1 MKILL
6 LGKNGQ
12 VGWELQRA
20 LQPLGKVIALDRT
33 QNENGL
39 SGDLANFD
47 HIKYAIETVKPQIV
61 VNAAAYTAVDKAESD
76 AQNAD
81 LINHLAVAHLAKLC
95 ALHNVLF
102 IHYSTDYVFN
112 GEGVQAWCEV
122 DQTEPVNLYGS
133 TKRLGEIA
141 LEQSGCV
148 FINFRTCWVYGSH
161 GNNFIK
167 TMLKLASTRE
177 ELSIID
183 DQIGA
188 PTSAALIADVTAH
201 ALKFYLL
208 SNTETQKSLHGHYHL
223 AAQGECSWF
232 DYANFVFER
241 VKQKS
246 QILAIKKINAI
257 ETSAYPTP
265 AKRPLNS
272 RLDTMKL
279 QTNFKIN
286 LPNWKQGVAQ
296 VLEEITQ

>member
-20 LQPLGKVIALDRT
+20 LQPLGEVIALDRST
-33 QNENGL
+33 SLDGL

-47 HIKYAIETVKPQIV
+47 QIKQTIEKVQPNII

-76 AQNAD
+76 QENAD
-81 LINHLAVAHLAKLC
+81 LINHLAVKNLAELC
-95 ALHNVLF
+95 QIHHILL

-112 GEGVQAWCEV
+112 GEGAKAWSES
-122 DQTEPVNLYGS
+122 DLTDPVNLYGN

-141 LEQSGCV
+141 LEQSGCA

-167 TMLKLASTRE
+167 TMLKLASNRE
-177 ELSIID
+177 ELSIIH

-188 PTSAALIADVTAH
+188 PTGAALIADVTAQ
-201 ALKFYLL
+201 ALKYYLL
-208 SNTETQKSLHGHYHL
+208 MGAQQQKDLLGHYHL
-223 AAQGECSWF
+223 AAAGECSWF
-232 DYANFVFER
+232 DYAQFVFELA
-241 VKQKS
+241 KQKGQS
-246 QILAIKKINAI
+246 LVIQKVNAI
-257 ETSAYPTP
+257 ETTAYPTP

-272 RLDTMKL
+272 RLNTNKL
-279 QTNFKIN
+279 QANFKIH
-286 LPNWKQGVAQ
+286 LPNWKLGVAQ
-296 VLEEITQ
+296 VLEEII